1 MSEVKPQVREVQLL
15 RVTHLCVIVYLFLS
29 VFLSV
34 SHTESSP
41 ERLKR
46 KKKGHRLQQISVYP
60 GIHFVPEAAE
70 HKMLQMSIHG

>member
-15 RVTHLCVIVYLFLS
+15 RVTHLCVTVYVFLS

-41 ERLKR
+41 VRLQ
-46 KKKGHRLQQISVYP
+46 KKKKKRVTDCNKYLFTQ
-60 GIHFVPEAAE
+60 A
-70 HKMLQMSIHG
+70 SILFQELRSIKRCR